1 MARAGA
7 QAAAETAGPTH
18 ASLKAL
24 LENAC
29 WPCYCFRHDH
39 RQPSGF
45 SIAFAVMAVAI
56 AEYVMWIL
64 EQNGWV
70 NP

>member
-1 MARAGA
+1 MSILK
-7 QAAAETAGPTH
+7 QAV
-18 ASLKAL
+18 
-24 LENAC
+24 
-29 WPCYCFRHDH
+29 
-39 RQPSGF
+39 F

-64 EQNGWV
+64 EQNGWT